1 MKLKA
6 LSKHIGASILVL
18 GVAISCGSTPEKDSA
33 TDGSMTKKGPTKK
46 ENAASA
52 IQAAKSALT
61 KAQNANGAWK
71 NTGSMIKDAEKAM
84 AAGDFDKAV
93 SMANKAEEEAN
104 NAILQASVENNKFKP
119 TTELNGSSSN
129 GLTSYSVKGGDNLWA
144 ISSMDNIYA
153 DPFKWPLI
161 YKANSSK
168 ISDPDLIYPG
178 QVFDINQN
186 ALSEETEAAISHA
199 RNRGAWSIGAIES
212 SDRNYLAE

>member
-6 LSKHIGASILVL
+6 LSRHIGVSILVL

-33 TDGSMTKKGPTKK
+33 TEDSMTKKGPTKK
-46 ENAASA
+46 EIAASA
-52 IQAAKSALT
+52 IKAAKSALT
-61 KAQNANGAWK
+61 KAQNANGEWK
-71 NTGSMIKDAEKAM
+71 NTAKMIEDAEKAM

-93 SMANKAEEEAN
+93 SMAKKAEEEAN
-104 NAILQASVENNKFKP
+104 NAILQASVENKKFKP

-153 DPFKWPLI
+153 DPYKWPLI

-212 SDRNYLAE
+212 SDRSYLAE

>member
-18 GVAISCGSTPEKDSA
+18 GVAISCGSTPEKDSV
-33 TDGSMTKKGPTKK
+33 TEDSMIKKGSITK
-46 ENAASA
+46 EDAASA
-52 IQAAKSALT
+52 IQSAKSALT
-61 KAQNANGAWK
+61 KAQDANGAWK
-71 NTGSMIKDAEKAM
+71 NTAKMIEDAEKAM
-84 AAGDFDKAV
+84 AAGDFDKAI
-93 SMANKAEEEAN
+93 SMAKKAEEEAN
-104 NAILQASVENNKFKP
+104 NAILQASVENKKFKP

-129 GLTSYSVKGGDNLWA
+129 GLTSYSVKGGDNLWT

-153 DPFKWPLI
+153 DPYKWPLI